1 MCENI
6 NIVKIGS
13 DSINE
18 QNLRKIIDDAKKW
31 EKQTGEKFIFISSWA
46 VKLWKQRI
54 EGAWKNIE
62 HFSKS
67 SLASIWQQ
75 FLMKMY
81 DDFSGKEKLVWEV
94 LLDDYVNAE
103 YVQAVWIEWEGIIVG
118 LKQILRRVADILSK
132 KKDQKLQELLIE
144 NIKND
149 VWSILNHNDA
159 LSNEELNNLSDR
171 TDNDKNTVYISGL
184 LKDTNLHIK
193 RVIYLTNTN
202 WLLNKEKNTVL
213 GWKIK
218 SEEDKN
224 YYKKFVEENKS
235 NSWTGWMKSKLDC
248 GFKVL
253 EYGVGE
259 VIISN
264 AKNWLKC
271 FEENR
276 QCTKFF

>member
-13 DSINE
+13 DSIN
-18 QNLRKIIDDAKKW
+18 QNNLEKIIGDAKKW
-31 EKQTGEKFIFISSWA
+31 EEKTGEKFIFISSGA
-46 VKLWKQRI
+46 VKLWKDRV
-54 EGAWKNIE
+54 EENWKNSKN
-62 HFSKS
+62 FSKS
-67 SLASIWQQ
+67 SLASIWQK
-75 FLMKMY
+75 FLMKQY
-81 DDFSGKEKLVWEV
+81 WEILWAKEIVWEV
-94 LLDDYVNAE
+94 LIDDFANEKHLTKTLYNLLE
-103 YVQAVWIEWEGIIVG
+103 NDIWIII
-118 LKQILRRVADILSK
+118 
-132 KKDQKLQELLIE
+132 
-144 NIKND
+144 
-149 VWSILNHNDA
+149 NHNDT
-159 LSNEELNNLSDR
+159 LHPDELNNVSEKS
-171 TDNDKNTVYISGL
+171 DNDKNTVFVSRIFNKFS
-184 LKDTNLHIK
+184 DINIK

-235 NSWTGWMKSKLDC
+235 NSWTWGMKSKLDC

-264 AKNWLKC
+264 AKNWLKY
-271 FEENR
+271 FDENR
-276 QCTKFF
+276 QCTKFS